1 LSHPVALSLKRGL
14 LESGQK
20 IVAEFGRAICY
31 AAFTRPVRV
40 RTLKNREV
48 VGQCRG
54 SKCLGFAAVVLMRIK
69 HQSLMLSSKTKQNDA
84 RYCAPR
90 LRIGPCRHGVIK
102 GQGAQNSGVL
112 HRMTGTLLA
121 SAKPNVRDRKWLA
134 THAPK
139 RLAQNLVEPEEFEV
153 SCRRLSWHRAKRSF
167 PSGQGFDESM
177 VEQNG
182 RARLPPSQNSWT
194 SKAQQ
199 QLRPPD
205 NWSFPFAMSLVANPF
220 AACKAQLS

>member
-1 LSHPVALSLKRGL
+1 M
-14 LESGQK
+14 
-20 IVAEFGRAICY
+20 
-31 AAFTRPVRV
+31 
-40 RTLKNREV
+40 
-48 VGQCRG
+48 
-54 SKCLGFAAVVLMRIK
+54 VLMRLE
-69 HQSLMLSSKTKQNDA
+69 HHSLMPSFKTKQNDA

-90 LRIGPCRHGVIK
+90 LRFGPCRHGVIE
-102 GQGAQNSGVL
+102 GQGAQYSGVL

-153 SCRRLSWHRAKRSF
+153 SCRRLSWHGAKRSVAF
-167 PSGQGFDESM
+167 KR
-177 VEQNG
+177 G
-182 RARLPPSQNSWT
+182 RARLPPSQNFWT

-199 QLRPPD
+199 ELRPPD
-205 NWSFPFAMSLVANPF
+205 NWSFQFAMSRVANPF